1 MHVRPYGDYVCAHSP
16 GVPRPALKTSGAT
29 SQRARR
35 LPTRRRRACE
45 GCRTPDG
52 RRHRVIAHA
61 AHRPRRTAETLPQAV
76 KQLKDKDSA
85 SVGKNATLQAEN
97 RIEAAHEA
105 LEPEAPA
112 LQEHSEKARL
122 TYQRRSTAEAA
133 GVAPVRAAE
142 EFCRRA
148 EDAEERTR
156 EALQENA
163 ELRHHVKQLTSALTL
178 QGKQITFS
186 GNAPRTPKDALE
198 SYLASEDVLGVAS
211 PSPVQARSPNVHDEA
226 RRDIPK
232 PRSGWPRRNGPLPIK
247 RS

>member
-1 MHVRPYGDYVCAHSP
+1 MAD
-16 GVPRPALKTSGAT
+16 AT
-29 SQRARR
+29 ES
-35 LPTRRRRACE
+35 L
-45 GCRTPDG
+45 RTL
-52 RRHRVIAHA
+52 RIAHA
-61 AHRPRRTAETLPQAV
+61 ELQRRCRKQS
-76 KQLKDKDSA
+76 KQLKEKDTA

-97 RIEAAHEA
+97 LSLRQRTKHLSQKLKAV
-105 LEPEAPA
+105 
-112 LQEHSEKARL
+112 QEHSEKARL

-133 GVAPVRAAE
+133 GSGAVRAAE

-163 ELRHHVKQLTSALTL
+163 ELQNHVKQLTSALTL

-211 PSPVQARSPNVHDEA
+211 PSVQARSPNVRDEVWQTRYTEA
-226 RRDIPK
+226 
-232 PRSGWPRRNGPLPIK
+232 
-247 RS
+247 